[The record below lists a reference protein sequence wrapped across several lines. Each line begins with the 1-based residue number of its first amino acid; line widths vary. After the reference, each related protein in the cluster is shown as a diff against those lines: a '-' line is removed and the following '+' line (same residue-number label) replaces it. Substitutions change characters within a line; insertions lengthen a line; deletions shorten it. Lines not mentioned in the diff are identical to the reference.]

1 MGYSNARTKVRA
13 YLRSKDNSKNLRSK
27 DNGKIS
33 EAKTMATASTVSE
46 AISNATPAGPG
57 PAAPAALL
65 VSLSPLSSDALEG
78 MLANLAL
85 AFPDQTV
92 DVATPDSALPA
103 LPASSQL
110 RLTTYTPGLP
120 APGGWVLTAAD
131 FVNTFKLLQE
141 RKSAACLLLGP
152 EAQSLSPEAL
162 HALAAS
168 ALGGADLTLPHYLL
182 GPRDGLVNSAIL
194 YPVTRALFATRP
206 RYPLAID
213 LAVTPRMAERL
224 ATAAQKFTA
233 AGQDAALL
241 WPVAEAAAAGLSL
254 AEVPAGPRSLPSP
267 DAADLN
273 SLLAQVAGS
282 FFADLDAKASF
293 WQRARLAYSPR
304 AAVTSPAAT
313 QAVTMPN
320 ASGNPDVTGVQAML
334 DSFRLA
340 YTNLHEIWSLVL
352 PPNSL
357 LGLKKLS
364 LMPPASFRMPDALW
378 ARIVYDFILAYRLRT
393 INRGHLLG
401 ALTPLYLAW
410 VASHLL
416 LSTGTGTE
424 ALAPEKH
431 IEALAAAFEADK
443 PYLVSRWR
451 WPDRF
456 NP

>member
-1 MGYSNARTKVRA
+1 
-13 YLRSKDNSKNLRSK
+13 
-27 DNGKIS
+27 
-33 EAKTMATASTVSE
+33 MATTSTIAE
-46 AISNATPAGPG
+46 NAIPPDRG
-57 PAAPAALL
+57 APASGLL
-65 VSLSPLSSDALEG
+65 VSLSTLSPEDLDATLT
-78 MLANLAL
+78 NLAL
-85 AFPDQTV
+85 AFPDQGV
-92 DVATPDSALPA
+92 LVATPDPA
-103 LPASSQL
+103 PSSPSDL
-110 RLTTYTPGLP
+110 SHLHLTTYTPAIP
-120 APGGWVLTAAD
+120 TPGGWALSAAD
-131 FVNTFKLLQE
+131 FLNTRKLMQDHQ
-141 RKSAACLLLGP
+141 ATACLLLGP
-152 EAQSLSPEAL
+152 EAQSLAAEDL
-162 HALAAS
+162 RALATAVLS
-168 ALGGADLTLPHYLL
+168 GSADLATPRYSL

-213 LAVTPRMAERL
+213 LAFSSRMAERL
-224 ATAAQKFTA
+224 ALCSQKFA
-233 AGQDAALL
+233 AANQPAALV
-241 WPVAEAAAAGLSL
+241 WPVAEAAAAGFSI
-254 AEVPAGPRSLPSP
+254 AEAPAGPRSLPPP
-267 DAADLN
+267 DFADLN
-273 SLLAQVAGS
+273 TILAQVAGS

-304 AAVTSPAAT
+304 GSWANPAA
-313 QAVTMPN
+313 QAESNPEPPVTPE
-320 ASGNPDVTGVQAML
+320 NPDVQPML

-364 LMPPASFRMPDALW
+364 LMPAASFRMPDALW
-378 ARIVYDFILAYRLRT
+378 TRIVYDFILAYRLRT

-416 LSTGTGTE
+416 LASATGPETI
-424 ALAPEKH
+424 APEKH
-431 IEALAAAFEADK
+431 IEALATAFETDK